1 LSTIKVNNIQSRTGN
16 AISFTSGDTITIP
29 SGATFTNNGTITG
42 LGTTTPAFEAYRTSN
57 QTPSNNTDTKVQ
69 CNVEDFDTDNCY
81 DNTTNFRFTP
91 TVAGKYFVYASV
103 RGDGESQTDLEYI
116 QTVIKKNGTNYKVN
130 VVEYGA
136 TNKIDNST
144 LTLTTT
150 IDMNGSTDYIE
161 LWTYLT
167 SSVQPT
173 ILGNTSR
180 PTNFGA
186 YRLIGA

>member
-42 LGTTTPAFEAYRTSN
+42 LGTTTPAFEAYRSSN

-69 CNVEDFDTDNCY
+69 CNVVDFDTDNCY

-116 QTVIKKNGTNYKVN
+116 QTVVKKNGTNYKVN

-144 LTLTTT
+144 VTLTTT

>member
-1 LSTIKVNNIQSRTGN
+1 MSILRVN
-16 AISFTSGDTITIP
+16 TITDKGGNTLL
-29 SGATFTNNGTITG
+29 SSDGAGTISSGG
-42 LGTTTPAFEAYRTSN
+42 LMTMTPAFEAYRSSN

-69 CNVEDFDTDNCY
+69 CNVKDFDTDNCY

-116 QTVIKKNGTNYKVN
+116 QTVVKKNGTNYKVN

-144 LTLTTT
+144 VTLTTT